1 MHAHNHHPEL
11 DFNPVESSFIRAYIS
26 QARQLDPYVRSLLR
40 RGLARFLFFLTFT
53 DISWFLSVFS
63 VLSLVQVPV
72 DLTNFI
78 VQSYVDMR
86 ARDADSARDAGV
98 RLWRGCCRERGC
110 LFGGSSGEHV
120 C

>member
-1 MHAHNHHPEL
+1 M
-11 DFNPVESSFIRAYIS
+11 ESSFIRAYIS

-40 RGLARFLFFLTFT
+40 RIGAWHGILFFLTFT
-53 DISWFLSVFS
+53 DISWFLSVSS

-110 LFGGSSGEHV
+110 LFVGSSGEHV